1 MSNNDFT
8 HFAKRILTDPAK
20 FISWCPVSDLLLIV
34 SLDNALSLYRVAIKQ
49 LTLLWSS
56 ETTFDSTITSV
67 TWKPDGKELAIGCEN
82 GVVYKVDTRYESF
95 CISQCWPP
103 EKSSRPFSAI
113 RSLFWTHYESEKK
126 DEIIE
131 GFDSTAFDPELSL
144 PMLSHLPLIEPT
156 IKVNIRH
163 KKKTLPER
171 PFDNA
176 ETQTI
181 LFVGTDNGDMIVILN
196 GVYQIGAFNLSQ
208 EKDIFILDIVAANA
222 ISSIKVFGCTK
233 STNEPCLLTVDTSFL
248 ESKKEE
254 ISKVAERK
262 TRLDYLFQ
270 YAAHVIET
278 LKDHHS
284 SYTKLTKNVVVSAS
298 DAIISNNG
306 ELQKPI
312 PEVEFIAILATG
324 NLSQAIREL
333 ITDELTPQFIKQWET
348 TNNHGYQSSLRII
361 CEHALP
367 VFERILLQLSDSLGH
382 SLWKERYEP
391 FLDVAS
397 VESCIDHVNKLI
409 VLIRDLAQHLRRL
422 IKLFGAFIAW
432 IIKVSSK
439 LADPE
444 STELQN
450 EPTLCEKPEWV
461 FEYLEE
467 WFVTDKI
474 AKFFIESN
482 GNDACITKLL
492 SDTVDHYTS
501 MFQKPSET
509 ISKEMNIK
517 FAKYRL
523 HESNSLL
530 SSITTENCLYYV
542 LLQNLQKSDFSDQ
555 MPQYACISIANG
567 DISDAKFF
575 DDKELSILVKTGQDT
590 TILYTLL
597 LNQISYTHQRSELT
611 SIDLETQ
618 HERHLLLDKM
628 TDVNIGCNGLPNRR
642 VFATVASNGLLNI
655 YSMDKQEELEE
666 ELDE

>member
-34 SLDNALSLYRVAIKQ
+34 SPDNALSLYRVAIKQ

-56 ETTFDSTITSV
+56 ETAFDSTITSV
-67 TWKPDGKELAIGCEN
+67 TWRPD
-82 GVVYKVDTRYESF
+82 VDTRYESL

-103 EKSSRPFSAI
+103 EKSNRPLSAI
-113 RSLFWTHYESEKK
+113 RSLFWTQYEPEKK

-131 GFDSTAFDPELSL
+131 GFDPTAFDPELSL
-144 PMLSHLPLIEPT
+144 PMLSRLPLIEPT

-196 GVYQIGAFNLSQ
+196 GVYQIGTFNTSQ
-208 EKDIFILDIVAANA
+208 EKDISILDIAATNT
-222 ISSIKVFGCTK
+222 ISFIKVFGCTK
-233 STNEPCLLTVDTSFL
+233 STNEHCLLTIDTSFL

-254 ISKVAERK
+254 ISKVAEIK

-270 YAAHVIET
+270 YATHVIET

-333 ITDELTPQFIKQWET
+333 ITDELTPQT

-450 EPTLCEKPEWV
+450 EPTLCEEPEWV

-467 WFVTDKI
+467 WFVTDKM
-474 AKFFIESN
+474 AKFFVES
-482 GNDACITKLL
+482 K
-492 SDTVDHYTS
+492 DTVDHYTS
-501 MFQKPSET
+501 MFQRPSET

-517 FAKYRL
+517 FAEYHL

-542 LLQNLQKSDFSDQ
+542 LLQNPQKSDFSDQ
-555 MPQYACISIANG
+555 MPQYACISVANG

-575 DDKELSILVKTGQDT
+575 DDKELGILVKTGQDT

-597 LNQISYTHQRSELT
+597 LNQISYQRSELT
-611 SIDLETQ
+611 SIDLET
-618 HERHLLLDKM
+618 HRERHLLLSKM
-628 TDVNIGCNGLPNRR
+628 IDVNIGCNGLPNRR
-642 VFATVASNGLLNI
+642 IFATVASNGLLNI

-666 ELDE
+666 EELDE

>member
-34 SLDNALSLYRVAIKQ
+34 SPDNALSLYRVAIKQ

-56 ETTFDSTITSV
+56 ETAFDSTITSV

-82 GVVYKVDTRYESF
+82 GVVYKVDTRYESL
-95 CISQCWPP
+95 CISQCWSP
-103 EKSSRPFSAI
+103 EKSSRPLSAI
-113 RSLFWTHYESEKK
+113 RSLFWTQYEPEKK

-131 GFDSTAFDPELSL
+131 GFDPTAFDPELSL
-144 PMLSHLPLIEPT
+144 PTLSRLPLIEPT

-176 ETQTI
+176 EIQTI
-181 LFVGTDNGDMIVILN
+181 LFVGTENGDMIVILN
-196 GVYQIGAFNLSQ
+196 GVYQIGSFNTSQ
-208 EKDIFILDIVAANA
+208 EKDISILDIAATNT
-222 ISSIKVFGCTK
+222 ISPIKVFGCTK
-233 STNEPCLLTVDTSFL
+233 STNEHCLLTIDTSFL

-254 ISKVAERK
+254 ISKVAEIK

-270 YAAHVIET
+270 YATHVIET

-333 ITDELTPQFIKQWET
+333 ITDELTPQT

-432 IIKVSSK
+432 IIK
-439 LADPE
+439 ADPE

-450 EPTLCEKPEWV
+450 EPTLCEEPEWV

-467 WFVTDKI
+467 WFVTDKL
-474 AKFFIESN
+474 AKFFVESN

-501 MFQKPSET
+501 MFQRPSET

-517 FAKYRL
+517 FAEYHL

-542 LLQNLQKSDFSDQ
+542 LLQNPQKSDFSDQ
-555 MPQYACISIANG
+555 MPQYACISVANG

-575 DDKELSILVKTGQDT
+575 DDKELGILVKTGQDT

-597 LNQISYTHQRSELT
+597 LNQISYQRSELT
-611 SIDLETQ
+611 SIDLET
-618 HERHLLLDKM
+618 HRERHLLLSKM
-628 TDVNIGCNGLPNRR
+628 IDVNIGCNGLPNRR
-642 VFATVASNGLLNI
+642 IFATVASNGLLNI

-666 ELDE
+666 LDE

>member
-1 MSNNDFT
+1 
-8 HFAKRILTDPAK
+8 
-20 FISWCPVSDLLLIV
+20 
-34 SLDNALSLYRVAIKQ
+34 
-49 LTLLWSS
+49 
-56 ETTFDSTITSV
+56 
-67 TWKPDGKELAIGCEN
+67 
-82 GVVYKVDTRYESF
+82 
-95 CISQCWPP
+95 
-103 EKSSRPFSAI
+103 
-113 RSLFWTHYESEKK
+113 
-126 DEIIE
+126 
-131 GFDSTAFDPELSL
+131 
-144 PMLSHLPLIEPT
+144 MLSRLPLIEPT

-196 GVYQIGAFNLSQ
+196 GVYQIGTFNTSQ
-208 EKDIFILDIVAANA
+208 EKDISILDIAATNT
-222 ISSIKVFGCTK
+222 ISFIKVFGCTK
-233 STNEPCLLTVDTSFL
+233 STNEHCLLTIDTSFL

-254 ISKVAERK
+254 ISKVAEIK

-270 YAAHVIET
+270 YATHVIET

-450 EPTLCEKPEWV
+450 EPTLCEEPEWV

-467 WFVTDKI
+467 WFVTDKM
-474 AKFFIESN
+474 AKFFVESK

-501 MFQKPSET
+501 MFERPSET

-517 FAKYRL
+517 FAEYQL
-523 HESNSLL
+523 HESNCLL

-542 LLQNLQKSDFSDQ
+542 LLQNPQKLILLKADFSNQ

-575 DDKELSILVKTGQDT
+575 DDKELGILVKTGQDT

-597 LNQISYTHQRSELT
+597 LNQISYQRSELA
-611 SIDLETQ
+611 SIDLETH
-618 HERHLLLDKM
+618 HERHLLLSKM
-628 TDVNIGCNGLPNRR
+628 IDVNMGCNGLPNRR
-642 VFATVASNGLLNI
+642 IFATVASNGLLNI

-666 ELDE
+666 EELDE